1 MILIIT
7 QKAFPVN
14 VTIQEKNFNQ
24 FPWDFSLRCVFSDS
38 ALAEEFTTQCICDQG
53 TFK

>member
-1 MILIIT
+1 MISIIT

-14 VTIQEKNFNQ
+14 VTIQEKNFNKFSQ
-24 FPWDFSLRCVFSDS
+24 YFSLRCVFSNS
-38 ALAEEFTTQCICDQG
+38 ALAQEFTSQCICDQG